1 MNYLISTQSHADSV
15 EMHYSDHLTK
25 EQLLMNLKRNVGDC
39 SFVIADLESGIQER
53 YVDFAGR
60 QFTVEIV

>member
-1 MNYLISTQSHADSV
+1 
-15 EMHYSDHLTK
+15 MHYSDHLTK

-39 SFVIADLESGIQER
+39 SFVIADLESGIQDR

-60 QFTVEIV
+60 HFTVEIV